1 MLACSHPKLS
11 PVKPINVWIPSSV
24 SSAFLSLLEADYEAR
39 LAAAGGGLDAVADYA
54 VADYQPLS
62 LKIQARQRAEFAAAF
77 SSHLAA

>member
-24 SSAFLSLLEADYEAR
+24 SSAFLSLLEADYESR
-39 LAAAGGGLDAVADYA
+39 LAAAGGDLDAVSEHA
-54 VADYQPLS
+54 VTTYVPLS
-62 LKIQARQRAEFAAAF
+62 LKIQARQRAEFAASF